1 MTKIAYDAAYPNPH
15 GIPGTSV
22 VLIYCGGD
30 TPHVWTAAEIAEQ
43 PEQYRLP
50 VYVRSNPG
58 NAAEDAAAFIAWLR
72 ANGVPDGCATVLDL
86 ETRIDVAYVN
96 AFGAALHAAGYL
108 VLPYGSSSTLFQNPA
123 LDGYFVAS
131 PGATGIRPGCVATQ
145 YAYDGSYDL
154 DYIADSVVLW
164 NKAPAPDPAPGDPVD
179 TGTTHSAELTGYGIP
194 GNPGVA
200 VIGQMVNGTGLAR
213 TRNVSGGRP
222 LYAILN
228 DPTGYRC
235 VAGFNPKTLPSGTS
249 LAVLIT
255 DLGNVTTVLV
265 TEQL

>member
-30 TPHVWTAAEIAEQ
+30 TPHVWTAAEITEQ

-154 DYIADSVVLW
+154 DYIADGTLGRKKISHGLEAVRWWKEGKIDKIIEYCVEDVRITKDIYDYALKN
-164 NKAPAPDPAPGDPVD
+164 NKLLYKENGGPTQEIKLD
-179 TGTTHSAELTGYGIP
+179 TKDWEKIEHSTMTY
-194 GNPGVA
+194 
-200 VIGQMVNGTGLAR
+200 
-213 TRNVSGGRP
+213 
-222 LYAILN
+222 
-228 DPTGYRC
+228 
-235 VAGFNPKTLPSGTS
+235 TLPF
-249 LAVLIT
+249 
-255 DLGNVTTVLV
+255 
-265 TEQL
+265 